1 MKIRVSERHLRLRP
15 GTRQTLIE
23 KLENLERYFDR
34 TISIDA
40 MVEEEKDHFIVRLV
54 AHLVRK
60 KIVKAEAQ
68 SQDLSLAINEAVE
81 NLKSQLT
88 RFKDQ
93 LKDYR
98 AEPPARQI
106 ADEGAP
112 SGSGTG
118 NSNRLMRTEIYLR
131 KPMTVEE
138 ALIQLDSYNR
148 DLFLFDDADGGGLR
162 ILHRHPDG
170 QIELLEPKY

>member
-1 MKIRVSERHLRLRP
+1 MRLRP
-15 GTRQTLIE
+15 GTRQSLIE

-60 KIVKAEAQ
+60 KIIKAEAQ
-68 SQDLSLAINEAVE
+68 SLDLNLAINEAIE
-81 NLKSQLT
+81 NLKSQMT

-98 AEPPARQI
+98 GEAAAPKPEA
-106 ADEGAP
+106 EGAP
-112 SGSGTG
+112 AAAG
-118 NSNRLMRTEIYLR
+118 NSNPLMRTEIYLR